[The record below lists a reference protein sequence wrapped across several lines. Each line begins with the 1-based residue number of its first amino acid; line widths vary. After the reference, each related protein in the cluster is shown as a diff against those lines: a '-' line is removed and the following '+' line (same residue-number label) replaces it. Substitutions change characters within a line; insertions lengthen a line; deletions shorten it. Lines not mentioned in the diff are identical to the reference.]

1 MCMFSWT
8 RVFLGE
14 GSAFIQALVSIPQ
27 LLQVQATLDVQVI
40 YNWISASDLL
50 AVAIVWKFN
59 GSISISSAW
68 VHEAKMYTTHTHQ
81 GSDDNFTVSISD
93 VKLLDALAVD
103 PKPSFLVQ
111 SRPRPP
117 CRPWPVSWHNDA
129 VRTRFRL
136 GRRAFNAHSP
146 TSGATWNDGDNTPSD
161 TDNPPVTTA
170 LLSNYD
176 HDFQIWIIDR
186 LTYPGAHRHVPG
198 GAYYTCTKGILWTTT
213 TLEAGNIQY
222 LQFTGIP
229 LSWRLPTELE
239 QGKAERSMKF
249 RIPKWRRKSSF
260 KPRDSISEAKKD
272 LRGERWSI
280 PSNPIE
286 ILGKAELERKLSEV
300 ARSNTSSSL
309 DLSDPDS
316 KNFKHIHP
324 GPKATDAF
332 SINMNSLK
340 IDGIV
345 DWTRAESSESLPE
358 FLKMMRDFDWGSTS
372 VGPIEGWPQHL
383 RTSIVLMCNSCFP
396 STMYYGPDYLFIYN
410 EAFSRM
416 MSSLHPWSLGKPCCE
431 VWGGI
436 FDDLLV
442 ERFTNVMQG
451 KPQYQEDHEVFLV
464 REGFTEQAYFSWALS
479 PIVGDKGECVGIFSI
494 SADLTARVLAA
505 RSFQMFGEI
514 GTRTSGITA
523 SKEFWQNF
531 LGGMQTNE
539 TDAPFALV
547 YSRVDGSGDGSS
559 CSEVHG
565 RKSTYDFTLE
575 YEGSYNIPEGHIC
588 MPPQI
593 DLSESDEGFASAFRE
608 ACEHEFLYLKNSELV
623 PPHLLD
629 GLRSTFDDPI
639 DSVAICPIYSHSLAD
654 EISGFLVLGLNTRR
668 VFNDDY
674 KLFVQLLI
682 RQLASSLSASFFFET
697 EVRRSEN
704 LARIAAM
711 EKIILSNQL
720 AAKTMEARASEFRFK
735 RLTEVAPVGIYM
747 CDQKGKVTFVNDAWF
762 EITQVPRDFDVE
774 NWIQYVH
781 QDDRDI
787 VLAGLA
793 DITEASEFVAQT
805 FRWITPYTTKDG
817 QITERWTLGLSQP
830 EFAEDGS
837 HIGYLGVS
845 TNISEQKLR
854 EKTQKKRLEEARELK
869 RQQDVSIAIVNFV
882 DIASHEMR
890 NPLSAVLQL
899 SDQIVSSLSNCR
911 KYYKNK
917 DYDPQLE
924 EEITAAI
931 DAAQTILL
939 CASHQKRVV
948 DDILTLSKLDS
959 ARLIITPVDVQP
971 VAVVNE
977 AIKMFEQECH
987 LNDIHMD
994 LEVDDDY
1001 HNLSVDWVK
1010 LDPTRLLQVLIN
1022 LLTNALKFIRS
1033 ETEKKII
1040 ITLSTSLDKPL
1051 DPEGLMVFP
1060 SVRKTS
1066 EPSEASPPS
1075 VSETECSEDSLFLSF
1090 EVKDTG
1096 KGLTEEEKSML
1107 FQKFSQASPRTHI
1120 QYGGSG
1126 LGLFISRELVQLQSG
1141 EIGVLSEA
1149 GNGYAFCFYI
1159 KVTRGEPQCA
1169 ELPVYARTI
1178 VPEKKMGGTLGDCHH
1193 HWKMRLLD
1201 LRLEGCKVL
1210 VVEDNLVNQNVI
1222 RKQLQKLGCETYVAN
1237 HGLEAL
1243 EKVMQSKLYMKAT
1256 GDAYDLTVI
1265 LMDVEMP
1272 VMDGLKATGEIR
1284 KLEAEGSLVRRIPII
1299 AVTANARPEQIKQM
1313 KEAGMNDVLSKP
1325 FRMPELVKKLE
1336 GVLGKG

>member
-8 RVFLGE
+8 RVFLGG

-40 YNWISASDLL
+40 YNWISAS
-50 AVAIVWKFN
+50 
-59 GSISISSAW
+59 AW
-68 VHEAKMYTTHTHQ
+68 VHEAKMYTTHTNQ

-136 GRRAFNAHSP
+136 GRRASNAHSP

-213 TLEAGNIQY
+213 TLEVGNIQY

-340 IDGIV
+340 IDGANSLKLSPDYFERTDGIV

-372 VGPIEGWPQHL
+372 VGPIEEWPQYL

-396 STMYYGPDYLFIYN
+396 STMYCGPDYLFIYN

-479 PIVGDKGECVGIFSI
+479 SIVGDKGECVGIFSI

-639 DSVAICPIYSHSLAD
+639 DSVAICSIYSHSLAD

-793 DITEASEFVAQT
+793 DITEASEF
-805 FRWITPYTTKDG
+805 
-817 QITERWTLGLSQP
+817 
-830 EFAEDGS
+830 DGS

-869 RQQDVSIAIVNFV
+869 RQQNNFV

-899 SDQIVSSLSNCR
+899 SDQIVSSLYNCR

-1001 HNLSVDWVK
+1001 RNLSVDWVK

-1040 ITLSTSLDKPL
+1040 ITLSASLDKPL

-1075 VSETECSEDSLFLSF
+1075 VSETECPEDSLFLSF

-1149 GNGYAFCFYI
+1149 GNGCAFCFYI

-1178 VPEKKMGGTLGDCHH
+1178 VPEKKNGGNLGGLSPPLGDASPRPVSPGI
-1193 HWKMRLLD
+1193 MTGATTPINSRTSD
-1201 LRLEGCKVL
+1201 FRRLEGCKVL

>member
-1 MCMFSWT
+1 
-8 RVFLGE
+8 
-14 GSAFIQALVSIPQ
+14 
-27 LLQVQATLDVQVI
+27 
-40 YNWISASDLL
+40 
-50 AVAIVWKFN
+50 
-59 GSISISSAW
+59 
-68 VHEAKMYTTHTHQ
+68 MYTTHTHQ

-213 TLEAGNIQY
+213 TLEVGNIQY

-332 SINMNSLK
+332 SINMNLLK

-442 ERFTNVMQG
+442 EHFTNVMQG

-869 RQQDVSIAIVNFV
+869 RQQDNFV

-1001 HNLSVDWVK
+1001 RNLSVDWVK

-1040 ITLSTSLDKPL
+1040 ITLSASLDKPL

>member
-1 MCMFSWT
+1 MYAT
-8 RVFLGE
+8 HHDLDDT
-14 GSAFIQALVSIPQ
+14 SAA
-27 LLQVQATLDVQVI
+27 
-40 YNWISASDLL
+40 
-50 AVAIVWKFN
+50 
-59 GSISISSAW
+59 
-68 VHEAKMYTTHTHQ
+68 
-81 GSDDNFTVSISD
+81 SISD
-93 VKLLDALAVD
+93 IKLLDALAAD
-103 PKPSFLVQ
+103 LKPSFIVQ

-129 VRTRFRL
+129 TRTRLRL
-136 GRRAFNAHSP
+136 GRTHSNSNAHSP
-146 TSGATWNDGDNTPSD
+146 TSGATSSLNDDGDTSPQDADGSVVH
-161 TDNPPVTTA
+161 VTTTSLA
-170 LLSNYD
+170 SYD
-176 HDFQIWIIDR
+176 NDFYIWITDR

-213 TLEAGNIQY
+213 LLEVGNIQY
-222 LQFTGIP
+222 LQFTGVP
-229 LSWRLPTELE
+229 LSWKLSTGLE

-249 RIPKWRRKSSF
+249 RTPKWRRKSSF
-260 KPRDSISEAKKD
+260 KPRGSVFEA
-272 LRGERWSI
+272 RSRPNVGERWAI
-280 PSNPIE
+280 PSHPDE
-286 ILGKAELERKLSEV
+286 ILGKSELERKLSKV
-300 ARSNTSSSL
+300 ARSNASGSL
-309 DLSDPDS
+309 DFSDADPV
-316 KNFKHIHP
+316 NFKNAHP
-324 GPKATDAF
+324 KSTASHPP
-332 SINMNSLK
+332 SINLAALK
-340 IDGIV
+340 IDATEPLAAPAEALKQTHGPGIA
-345 DWTRAESSESLPE
+345 DWTRAESSDSLPE
-358 FLKMMRDFDWGSTS
+358 FLKIIRDFDWANTS
-372 VGPIEGWPQHL
+372 LGPIDEWPQCL
-383 RTSIVLMCNSCFP
+383 RTSIVLMCSSCFP
-396 STMYYGPDYLFIYN
+396 SALYYGPDYIFIYN
-410 EAFSRM
+410 EAFSQM
-416 MSSLHPWSLGKPCCE
+416 MSSLHPWSLGKPCWE
-431 VWGGI
+431 VWGGV

-442 ERFTNVMQG
+442 ERFTGVMQG
-451 KPQYQEDHEVFLV
+451 RPQYQEDHEIFLV
-464 REGFTEQAYFSWALS
+464 RESSVEQAYISWALS
-479 PIVGDKGECVGIFSI
+479 PIVDEKGECVGIFSI

-547 YSRVDGSGDGSS
+547 YSRVDEHNDGSS
-559 CSEVHG
+559 CSDSHG
-565 RKSTYDFTLE
+565 RGSSHEFTLE

-588 MPPQI
+588 MPYI
-593 DLSESDEGFASAFRE
+593 INLSESDEGFAAAFRT
-608 ACEHEFLYLKNSELV
+608 ACGHEFLYLKDSELV
-623 PPHLLD
+623 PPHLLE
-629 GLRSTFDDPI
+629 GLKSTFDDPVN
-639 DSVAICPIYSHSLAD
+639 SVAICPIYSHSLAD

-668 VFNDDY
+668 PFDDDY

-682 RQLASSLSASFFFET
+682 RQLSSSLSASFFFET

-735 RLTEVAPVGIYM
+735 RFTEVAPVGIYM
-747 CDQKGKVTFVNDAWF
+747 CDQLGRVTFVNDAWF

-781 QDDRDI
+781 PDDRHILID
-787 VLAGLA
+787 GLA
-793 DITEASEFVAQT
+793 EITEANEPIAQT

-817 QITERWTLGLSQP
+817 QITERWTLGLTQP

-837 HIGYLGVS
+837 LLGYLGVS

-869 RQQDVSIAIVNFV
+869 RQQDNFV

-890 NPLSAVLQL
+890 NPLSAILQL
-899 SDQIVSSLSNCR
+899 SDQIISSLSDCQ
-911 KYYKNK
+911 KYYQDKEC
-917 DYDPQLE
+917 DPHVE
-924 EEITAAI
+924 EEIAAAI

-959 ARLIITPVDVQP
+959 ARLVITPVDVQP

-994 LEVDDDY
+994 LEVDEGY
-1001 HNLSVDWVK
+1001 RKLAIDWVK

-1040 ITLSTSLDKPL
+1040 ITLSASLDKPL

-1060 SVRKTS
+1060 SIRKSDEATESPQQDSS
-1066 EPSEASPPS
+1066 EDVEAIK
-1075 VSETECSEDSLFLSF
+1075 DSLFLSF

-1096 KGLTEEEKSML
+1096 KGLTDEEKSML

-1149 GNGYAFCFYI
+1149 GKGCAFCFYV
-1159 KVTRGEPQCA
+1159 KVTRGEPQGT

-1178 VPEKKMGGTLGDCHH
+1178 VPGNPAKRNPGGLPPPLNDTTRAIIPGTDTGITTPVDS
-1193 HWKMRLLD
+1193 RTPD
-1201 LRLEGCKVL
+1201 SRRLEGYKVL

-1222 RKQLQKLGCETYVAN
+1222 RKQLQKLGCQTHVAN

-1243 EKVMQSKLYMKAT
+1243 EKVMQSNLYMKAT

-1313 KEAGMNDVLSKP
+1313 KEAGMDDVLSKP
-1325 FRMPELVKKLE
+1325 FRIPELVKKLE
-1336 GVLGKG
+1336 GVLGKEEGGGPKNLEQI

>member
-8 RVFLGE
+8 RVFLGG

-40 YNWISASDLL
+40 YNWISASSDLL

-68 VHEAKMYTTHTHQ
+68 VHEAKMYTTHTNQ

-136 GRRAFNAHSP
+136 GRRASNAHSP

-213 TLEAGNIQY
+213 TLEVGNIQY

-340 IDGIV
+340 IDGANSLKLSPDYFERTDGIV

-372 VGPIEGWPQHL
+372 VGPIEEWPQYL

-396 STMYYGPDYLFIYN
+396 STMYCGPDYLFIYN

-479 PIVGDKGECVGIFSI
+479 SIVGDKGECVGIFSI

-639 DSVAICPIYSHSLAD
+639 DSVAICSIYSHSLAD

-793 DITEASEFVAQT
+793 DITEASEF
-805 FRWITPYTTKDG
+805 
-817 QITERWTLGLSQP
+817 
-830 EFAEDGS
+830 DGS

-869 RQQDVSIAIVNFV
+869 RQQNNFV

-899 SDQIVSSLSNCR
+899 SDQIVSSLYNCR

-1001 HNLSVDWVK
+1001 RNLSVDWVK

-1040 ITLSTSLDKPL
+1040 ITLSASLDKPL

-1075 VSETECSEDSLFLSF
+1075 VSETECPEDSLFLSF

-1149 GNGYAFCFYI
+1149 GNGCAFCFYI

-1178 VPEKKMGGTLGDCHH
+1178 VPEKKNGGNLGGLSPPLGDASPRPVSPGI
-1193 HWKMRLLD
+1193 MTGATTPINSRTSD
-1201 LRLEGCKVL
+1201 FRRLEGCKVL

>member
-1 MCMFSWT
+1 MNP
-8 RVFLGE
+8 LKIE
-14 GSAFIQALVSIPQ
+14 SA
-27 LLQVQATLDVQVI
+27 
-40 YNWISASDLL
+40 
-50 AVAIVWKFN
+50 
-59 GSISISSAW
+59 
-68 VHEAKMYTTHTHQ
+68 
-81 GSDDNFTVSISD
+81 
-93 VKLLDALAVD
+93 
-103 PKPSFLVQ
+103 
-111 SRPRPP
+111 
-117 CRPWPVSWHNDA
+117 
-129 VRTRFRL
+129 
-136 GRRAFNAHSP
+136 
-146 TSGATWNDGDNTPSD
+146 
-161 TDNPPVTTA
+161 
-170 LLSNYD
+170 
-176 HDFQIWIIDR
+176 
-186 LTYPGAHRHVPG
+186 
-198 GAYYTCTKGILWTTT
+198 
-213 TLEAGNIQY
+213 
-222 LQFTGIP
+222 
-229 LSWRLPTELE
+229 
-239 QGKAERSMKF
+239 
-249 RIPKWRRKSSF
+249 
-260 KPRDSISEAKKD
+260 
-272 LRGERWSI
+272 
-280 PSNPIE
+280 
-286 ILGKAELERKLSEV
+286 
-300 ARSNTSSSL
+300 
-309 DLSDPDS
+309 
-316 KNFKHIHP
+316 
-324 GPKATDAF
+324 
-332 SINMNSLK
+332 NSLNLSSDHFDRT
-340 IDGIV
+340 DGIV
-345 DWTRAESSESLPE
+345 DWTRAESSESLPD

-372 VGPIEGWPQHL
+372 VGPIEEWPQCF

-410 EAFSRM
+410 EAFSHM

-464 REGFTEQAYFSWALS
+464 REGFTEQAYFSWALT
-479 PIVGDKGECVGIFSI
+479 PIVGDKGECVGIFNI

-593 DLSESDEGFASAFRE
+593 NLSESDEGFALAFRE
-608 ACEHEFLYLKNSELV
+608 ACEHEFLYLKHNELV
-623 PPHLLD
+623 PPHLLE

-668 VFNDDY
+668 AFNDDY

-682 RQLASSLSASFFFET
+682 RQLSSSLSASFFFET

-747 CDQKGKVTFVNDAWF
+747 CDQKGKATFVNDAWY

-774 NWIQYVH
+774 NWMQYVH
-781 QDDRDI
+781 PDNIDQ
-787 VLAGLA
+787 VLAGMA
-793 DITEASEFVAQT
+793 DISETSDLVSQT

-837 HIGYLGVS
+837 HIGYLRVS

-869 RQQDVSIAIVNFV
+869 RQQDNFV

-899 SDQIVSSLSNCR
+899 SDQIVSSLLDCR
-911 KYYKNK
+911 KYYKDK
-917 DYDPQLE
+917 SYDPQLE

-1001 HNLSVDWVK
+1001 RNLSVDWVK

-1040 ITLSTSLDKPL
+1040 ITLSASLDKPL

-1060 SVRKTS
+1060 SIRKMS
-1066 EPSEASPPS
+1066 EPNEASPS
-1075 VSETECSEDSLFLSF
+1075 NVNETECPENSLFLSF

-1141 EIGVLSEA
+1141 EIGVLSET
-1149 GNGYAFCFYI
+1149 GKGCAFCFYI
-1159 KVTRGEPQCA
+1159 KATRGEPQCA

-1178 VPEKKMGGTLGDCHH
+1178 VPGNQNKRNLGGVLPPLGDASRPLSPGIVTDATTPTNT
-1193 HWKMRLLD
+1193 KAPD
-1201 LRLEGCKVL
+1201 LRRLEGCRVL
-1210 VVEDNLVNQNVI
+1210 VVEDNLVNQKVI

-1313 KEAGMNDVLSKP
+1313 KEAGMDDVLSKP

-1336 GVLGKG
+1336 GALGKESWDLEIS

>member
-1 MCMFSWT
+1 
-8 RVFLGE
+8 
-14 GSAFIQALVSIPQ
+14 
-27 LLQVQATLDVQVI
+27 
-40 YNWISASDLL
+40 
-50 AVAIVWKFN
+50 
-59 GSISISSAW
+59 
-68 VHEAKMYTTHTHQ
+68 MYTTHTHQ
-81 GSDDNFTVSISD
+81 GSDDNLAVSLSD

-129 VRTRFRL
+129 VRTRLRL
-136 GRRAFNAHSP
+136 GRRTSNAHSP

-161 TDNPPVTTA
+161 TANPPVTTA

-213 TLEAGNIQY
+213 TLEVGNIQY

-239 QGKAERSMKF
+239 QGKAERSMSEISAQTLNDNDINVSGYSPTTEF

-260 KPRDSISEAKKD
+260 KPRDSVSEAKKD

-286 ILGKAELERKLSEV
+286 ILGKSELERKLSEV

-316 KNFKHIHP
+316 KKFKHIHP

-340 IDGIV
+340 IDGANSLQLSPDYFERTDGIV

-358 FLKMMRDFDWGSTS
+358 FLKMIRDFDWGSTS
-372 VGPIEGWPQHL
+372 VGPIEEWPQYL

-682 RQLASSLSASFFFET
+682 RQLSSSLSASFFFET

-747 CDQKGKVTFVNDAWF
+747 CDQRGKVTFVNDAWF

-774 NWIQYVH
+774 NWIKYVH
-781 QDDRDI
+781 QDDRGI

-793 DITEASEFVAQT
+793 DITEASELVAQT

-869 RQQDVSIAIVNFV
+869 RQQDNFV

-899 SDQIVSSLSNCR
+899 SDQIVSSLSDCR
-911 KYYKNK
+911 KYYKNRY
-917 DYDPQLE
+917 YDPQLE

-1001 HNLSVDWVK
+1001 RNLSVDWVK

-1040 ITLSTSLDKPL
+1040 ITLSASLDKPL

-1075 VSETECSEDSLFLSF
+1075 VSETECPEDSLFLSF

-1126 LGLFISRELVQLQSG
+1126 LGLFISRELVQLHSG

-1149 GNGYAFCFYI
+1149 GNGCAFCFYI

-1178 VPEKKMGGTLGDCHH
+1178 VPGNQNKRNLGGLSLPLGDASLRPVSPGI
-1193 HWKMRLLD
+1193 MTGATTPINSRTSD
-1201 LRLEGCKVL
+1201 FRRLEGCKVL

-1222 RKQLQKLGCETYVAN
+1222 RKQLQKLGCETYAAN

-1265 LMDVEMP
+1265 LMEMP

-1284 KLEAEGSLVRRIPII
+1284 KLEAEGSLLRRIPII

-1336 GVLGKG
+1336 GVLGMG